1 MKLPRLVGLCGP
13 AGAGKDTLA
22 DELVASHAFERMS
35 FAGPI
40 KQLIAERFGFD
51 TKQWDDRVWKD
62 KPYSAYGAGPLEPG
76 VYGTFSPRSWAQWL
90 GTDVVR
96 RIDPNAWLHVW
107 EQTYNQRDPKIPTV
121 VTDVRFDNEAES
133 IRTRGGVVLQIVRDG
148 VNPAGSHSSEA
159 GVHPW
164 HIDWTVRNA
173 GSLREFIDAGVRA
186 LATFA

>member
-1 MKLPRLVGLCGP
+1 MKLPRLIGLCGP

-22 DELVASHAFERMS
+22 DELVAYHGFERMS

-40 KQLIAERFGFD
+40 KQLVADRFGFEV
-51 TKQWDDRVWKD
+51 KRWEDREWKD
-62 KPYSAYGAGPLEPG
+62 KPGAAFGCDVSFAQPI
-76 VYGTFSPRSWAQWL
+76 FSPRSWAQWL

-96 RIDPNAWLHVW
+96 RIDPNAWLRVW

-121 VTDVRFDNEAES
+121 ITDVRFDNEAES

-148 VNPAGSHSSEA
+148 ANPAGAHSSEA